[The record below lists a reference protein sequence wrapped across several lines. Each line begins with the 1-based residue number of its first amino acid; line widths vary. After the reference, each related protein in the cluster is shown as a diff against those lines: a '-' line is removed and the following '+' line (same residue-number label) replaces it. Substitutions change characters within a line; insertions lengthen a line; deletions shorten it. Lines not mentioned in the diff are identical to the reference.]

1 MPPTIIYLQ
10 NSIDD
15 NGIWYNDTT
24 WCVDQINDDDI
35 QYIIASKYKSVV
47 AENARLREE
56 LNKWYEYT
64 MYSRSE

>member
-24 WCVDQINDDDI
+24 WCVEKINDDDI

-47 AENARLREE
+47 AENVRLREE

-64 MYSRSE
+64 MYSMSE

>member
-1 MPPTIIYLQ
+1 MPPTVIYLQ

-15 NGIWYNDTT
+15 NGAWYKDTT
-24 WCVDQINDDDI
+24 WCEEKINDDDI
-35 QYIIASKYKSVV
+35 QYIIASKYKLVV

-64 MYSRSE
+64 MYSMSE